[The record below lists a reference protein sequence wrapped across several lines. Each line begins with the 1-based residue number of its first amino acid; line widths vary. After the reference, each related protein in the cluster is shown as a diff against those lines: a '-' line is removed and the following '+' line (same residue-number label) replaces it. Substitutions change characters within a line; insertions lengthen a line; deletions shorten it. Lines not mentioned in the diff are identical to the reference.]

1 MMLLS
6 MLNLPANI
14 YAKNLTDEVENL
26 VENEATDEVVDEAI
40 SDSVGTTQS
49 EFDNKLNELRGQ
61 YPNYSVWNDWF
72 DGGHQCFGFARLIGY
87 NVFGT
92 KPSTWGKGYNIN
104 EVKSGDLI
112 QYGNTSGSGHTV
124 FVTNVSGDTITFVDC
139 NGNGNYS
146 GGNKV
151 RSNGVKWDN
160 TIKKSA
166 KIWNKYS
173 FSYILVSPGISPDPD
188 PDQSNHDP
196 YGCLDSCTGGAG
208 VINISGWAKD
218 NDALDQAVELHVY
231 IGGPVG
237 SAEAEGHSGIYA
249 NVYRDDVGSHGFSTT
264 IRTNKTGNQNV
275 YIYAINIGGG
285 TNPLIATGTAT
296 ITPAV
301 SAHDPTGC
309 LDSCTGGA
317 GVVNIRGW
325 AKDEDAPDTAIG
337 VHVYIGGPAGT
348 AGVSPV
354 GIQANQYRSD
364 VGNHSFS
371 ETIKTDRTGTQDVY
385 VYAINVGGGN
395 NALIGKGTVTITPAA
410 SGHDPIGCL
419 DVCTGGMG
427 SVTVGGWAKDE
438 DAPDTAIG
446 VHVYIGGPAGTAGVS
461 PVGIQ
466 AGGYR
471 SDVGKHAFSE
481 MIRTDKTGTQD
492 VYVYAINVGG
502 GNNAL
507 IGRGTVTITPGAPV
521 PQGSQTISDGEYHI
535 ISVLDTSKALDVYGS
550 SKDNEANIQLYSN
563 LSDGHQTFYVTY
575 LGNGA
580 YKIINSN
587 SGKCLDVA
595 AAGMTAG
602 TNVQQY
608 DYVGADQQQWIIQS
622 GDDGWFTI
630 VSKKNGLYLDV
641 EGGNSANNTNV
652 RMWDGNGSNA
662 QKWQFVAW
670 GSKDGQ
676 TISDGEYHIVS
687 ALDESQGLDVE
698 GCSTN
703 DRANIQLYS
712 NTKDGRETFHV
723 SYLGDGYYKIINTYS
738 GKSLDVAGGYTRR
751 GTNLQQYT
759 YGGARQQQWILRK
772 TSDGY
777 FKIISKGNGLC
788 VDVQNGSAV
797 NNANVWMWLKSETTS
812 QKWKFIPV
820 REPKISLSSN
830 NGVLDA
836 SISNTKFVTEY
847 GFVYGN
853 QSDITLETPGR
864 TRVAYSNLDSN
875 GSYSLDATELTD
887 CMIRAYAA
895 YTDEDGATR
904 VIYSDSIKR

>member
-1 MMLLS
+1 M
-6 MLNLPANI
+6 
-14 YAKNLTDEVENL
+14 
-26 VENEATDEVVDEAI
+26 
-40 SDSVGTTQS
+40 
-49 EFDNKLNELRGQ
+49 
-61 YPNYSVWNDWF
+61 
-72 DGGHQCFGFARLIGY
+72 
-87 NVFGT
+87 
-92 KPSTWGKGYNIN
+92 
-104 EVKSGDLI
+104 
-112 QYGNTSGSGHTV
+112 
-124 FVTNVSGDTITFVDC
+124 
-139 NGNGNYS
+139 
-146 GGNKV
+146 
-151 RSNGVKWDN
+151 
-160 TIKKSA
+160 
-166 KIWNKYS
+166 
-173 FSYILVSPGISPDPD
+173 
-188 PDQSNHDP
+188 
-196 YGCLDSCTGGAG
+196 
-208 VINISGWAKD
+208 
-218 NDALDQAVELHVY
+218 
-231 IGGPVG
+231 
-237 SAEAEGHSGIYA
+237 
-249 NVYRDDVGSHGFSTT
+249 
-264 IRTNKTGNQNV
+264 
-275 YIYAINIGGG
+275 
-285 TNPLIATGTAT
+285 
-296 ITPAV
+296 
-301 SAHDPTGC
+301 
-309 LDSCTGGA
+309 
-317 GVVNIRGW
+317 
-325 AKDEDAPDTAIG
+325 
-337 VHVYIGGPAGT
+337 
-348 AGVSPV
+348 
-354 GIQANQYRSD
+354 
-364 VGNHSFS
+364 
-371 ETIKTDRTGTQDVY
+371 
-385 VYAINVGGGN
+385 
-395 NALIGKGTVTITPAA
+395 
-410 SGHDPIGCL
+410 
-419 DVCTGGMG
+419 
-427 SVTVGGWAKDE
+427 
-438 DAPDTAIG
+438 
-446 VHVYIGGPAGTAGVS
+446 
-461 PVGIQ
+461 
-466 AGGYR
+466 
-471 SDVGKHAFSE
+471 
-481 MIRTDKTGTQD
+481 
-492 VYVYAINVGG
+492 
-502 GNNAL
+502 
-507 IGRGTVTITPGAPV
+507 

-587 SGKCLDVA
+587 SGKCLDIA

-830 NGVLDA
+830 NGVLA
-836 SISNTKFVTEY
+836 AAVSNTKFVTEY